1 VRSRLPTTPTVFAV
15 MSALAAETEAIN
27 LGQGYPD
34 VDGPPAMLEAA
45 VAAIRGGRNQ
55 YPPGI
60 GVPELRAAV
69 VAHQERHYGLT
80 PDPDTGVLVTTGATE
95 AITAAVLG
103 LTAPGEEVLALEPWF
118 DSYPAA
124 AALAGCRLVPVPLSP
139 PTFRLDVDRLRD
151 AVTPNTR
158 LLVLNS
164 PHNPTGLVLSRDELT
179 AVADVCR
186 EHDLLVVADE
196 VYEHLVYDGVEHVPI
211 ATLPGMWERTVTVGS
226 AGKQF
231 SVTGWKVGWAT
242 GPAELVAAVRAVK
255 QYLTYVSA
263 GPLQPAVALALDTE
277 DGWVAAQT
285 ERMQWQRDVLVS
297 GLRALGLETFDSA
310 GTYFAMS
317 DVASWGFDDA
327 TSFATSLPRS
337 AGVATI
343 PCTPFMA
350 DPTRARTLV
359 RWTFSKQVPVL
370 EEALHR
376 LARAGLGRG

>member
-1 VRSRLPTTPTVFAV
+1 
-15 MSALAAETEAIN
+15 MSALAAETGAVN

-34 VDGPPAMLEAA
+34 VDGPPALLEAA

-69 VAHQERHYGLT
+69 AAHQERHYGLT
-80 PDPDTGVLVTTGATE
+80 PDPETGVLVTTGATE

-103 LTAPGEEVLALEPWF
+103 LTEPGEEVLALEPWF

-124 AALAGCRLVPVPLSP
+124 AALAGCRLVPVPLAP

-151 AVTPNTR
+151 AVTPQTR

-164 PHNPTGLVLSRDELT
+164 PHNPTGVVLTRDELA
-179 AVADVCR
+179 AVAALCVER
-186 EHDLLVVADE
+186 DLLVVADE
-196 VYEHLVYDGVEHVPI
+196 VYEHLVFDGAKHVPI

-242 GPAELVAAVRAVK
+242 GPADLVAAVRAVK

-277 DGWVAAQT
+277 DAWVAAQT
-285 ERMQWQRDVLVS
+285 QRMQWQRDVLVS
-297 GLRALGLETFDSA
+297 GLRGLGLETFDSA

-317 DVASWGFDDA
+317 DVASWGYDDA
-327 TSFATSLPRS
+327 TAFATSLPRS

-343 PCTPFMA
+343 PCAPFMA
-350 DPTRARTLV
+350 DPARARTLV

-376 LARAGLGRG
+376 LAGSGVAAG